1 MSTISL
7 RLSQSLHRRVRD
19 LAKQDEISINQFIA
33 TALAEKMSAL
43 MTSIIWGSVQSAV
56 AVGSLSAQWQR
67 FEISNL
73 IRKMLCKMPPNHRL
87 KLAAHLANFLSA
99 RSLA

>member
-1 MSTISL
+1 MVGCST
-7 RLSQSLHRRVRD
+7 VG
-19 LAKQDEISINQFIA
+19 KINNSDI
-33 TALAEKMSAL
+33 ERMKN
-43 MTSIIWGSVQSAV
+43 AV

-87 KLAAHLANFLSA
+87 KLTAHLANFVNA